1 MGESS
6 GDHGHGMVKERGREG
21 GRERERDAKL
31 LKSLLSYCG
40 WRRGSK
46 RAREKERDVKLLK
59 SLLSYGG
66 GGGWGD
72 RASETKKREMLSY

>member
-1 MGESS
+1 MEEGEQAS
-6 GDHGHGMVKERGREG
+6 E
-21 GRERERDAKL
+21 RERERDAKL